1 MDRGRWPQLAPNGVN
16 GLPELCVSLD
26 QLQRD
31 APTSEHLL
39 NHLHVGAAGDGQ
51 AGGRV
56 PQLVRVEERHHP
68 GPSPRRLPAADG
80 NLRGS
85 DTDGASGQRIKN
97 GVSMAYTNSTVSCSL
112 ALILTRGQRV
122 AGGIVLPLQLSGRVR
137 ILTRCQTRGGDKNWW
152 ISDTT
157 TDPSPTAEATRLT
170 DPRRTSPIANTP
182 GTVVS

>member
-1 MDRGRWPQLAPNGVN
+1 MGHGR
-16 GLPELCVSLD
+16 
-26 QLQRD
+26 RIR
-31 APTSEHLL
+31 PT
-39 NHLHVGAAGDGQ
+39 NQ
-51 AGGRV
+51 
-56 PQLVRVEERHHP
+56 
-68 GPSPRRLPAADG
+68 
-80 NLRGS
+80 
-85 DTDGASGQRIKN
+85 N